1 MLSVGTET
9 LLVSRFCRSLQVVS
23 PAALESLLVSCAP
36 VSLLLFLPVLVF
48 SCPSGTRLTA
58 FPLPLPLH
66 SPLPGCLPFLGAP
79 NRAASAWHPTPQPL
93 QRSQQRP
100 APIAAAS
107 LAQGP
112 ALTVTHRADGGDFDE
127 EATPPPV
134 GTRMC
139 VCVYLLVCI
148 TLMPGLL
155 LTPSPLPA
163 GTRKELEGADHP
175 GSLLPS
181 CHLPSVPSVCLSASQ
196 ALGPLPCAG
205 LQVRPEVESLAG
217 CEEKSEWWRW

>member
-1 MLSVGTET
+1 M
-9 LLVSRFCRSLQVVS
+9 
-23 PAALESLLVSCAP
+23 SLLP
-36 VSLLLFLPVLVF
+36 FLPVLVS

-58 FPLPLPLH
+58 FPLSLPLR

-79 NRAASAWHPTPQPL
+79 SRAASAWYPIPQPP
-93 QRSQQRP
+93 QRSRQRP

-155 LTPSPLPA
+155 LTPHAPPSWDQ
-163 GTRKELEGADHP
+163 EGARRSGPPWLSAPILSSTLCPLCLPLCLPGP
-175 GSLLPS
+175 GSSP
-181 CHLPSVPSVCLSASQ
+181 VCWA
-196 ALGPLPCAG
+196 AG
-205 LQVRPEVESLAG
+205 SP
-217 CEEKSEWWRW
+217 